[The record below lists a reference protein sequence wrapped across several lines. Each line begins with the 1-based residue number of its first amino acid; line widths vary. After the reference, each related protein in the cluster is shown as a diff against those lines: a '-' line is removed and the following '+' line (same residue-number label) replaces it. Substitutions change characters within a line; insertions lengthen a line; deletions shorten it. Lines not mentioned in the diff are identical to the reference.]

1 RHFGPEIEKSW
12 VVRLSAANRRSAGR
26 AQAIARSFD
35 SSTKFRRIRYF
46 AKGETG
52 NFVVTAQKVL
62 IGPSA
67 ILRYRTATII
77 LHCTTRESAATRL
90 GWARSALPL
99 THDPSRGATMRD
111 TYSPHAALEQARDSF
126 RKATK
131 EFESFKLDT
140 TVPES
145 VRALAEKTVNQSRE
159 AYERGKDAL
168 GEATAALERSFDA
181 AGQGATAFNR
191 KLIDLAQ
198 RNLNSAFDLA
208 KSLAGAKNLAEILE
222 LQTTFLR
229 HQFDVFA
236 NQAGEIRA
244 LSSKIVPATAEP
256 IKNQVT
262 RSLDA
267 IRK

>member
-1 RHFGPEIEKSW
+1 
-12 VVRLSAANRRSAGR
+12 
-26 AQAIARSFD
+26 
-35 SSTKFRRIRYF
+35 
-46 AKGETG
+46 
-52 NFVVTAQKVL
+52 
-62 IGPSA
+62 
-67 ILRYRTATII
+67 
-77 LHCTTRESAATRL
+77 
-90 GWARSALPL
+90 
-99 THDPSRGATMRD
+99 M
-111 TYSPHAALEQARDSF
+111 
-126 RKATK
+126 
-131 EFESFKLDT
+131 
-140 TVPES
+140 
-145 VRALAEKTVNQSRE
+145 NQSRE

-168 GEATAALERSFDA
+168 EEAIDALERSFDA

-208 KSLAGAKNLAEILE
+208 KSLAGARTLGEILE

-244 LSSKIVPATAEP
+244 LSSKIVADTAEP